1 MGEKAQKSEQF
12 IINKQEQIIYEL
24 SLEELALLLDEHQ
37 TTFIEDL
44 FFEINERDH
53 VDLVIE

>member
-24 SLEELALLLDEHQ
+24 SLEELAILLDEHQ
-37 TTFIEDL
+37 TTFIEEL
-44 FFEINERDH
+44 FFEIDERDQD
-53 VDLVIE
+53 DLVIE

>member
-24 SLEELALLLDEHQ
+24 SLEELALLLDEYQ

-44 FFEINERDH
+44 FFEIDERDH
-53 VDLVIE
+53 DNLVIE

>member
-37 TTFIEDL
+37 TTFIEEL

-53 VDLVIE
+53 DDLVIE

>member
-24 SLEELALLLDEHQ
+24 SLEELAILLDEHQ

-53 VDLVIE
+53 DDLVIE

>member
-53 VDLVIE
+53 DDLVIE

>member
-37 TTFIEDL
+37 TTFIEDF

-53 VDLVIE
+53 DDLVIE

>member
-24 SLEELALLLDEHQ
+24 SLEELAILLDEHQ
-37 TTFIEDL
+37 TTFIEEL
-44 FFEINERDH
+44 FFEIDERDH
-53 VDLVIE
+53 DDLVIE

>member
-12 IINKQEQIIYEL
+12 NINKQEQIIYEL

-37 TTFIEDL
+37 TTFIEDF

-53 VDLVIE
+53 DDLVIE

>member
-37 TTFIEDL
+37 TTFIEEL
-44 FFEINERDH
+44 FFEIDERDH
-53 VDLVIE
+53 DDLVIE

>member
-37 TTFIEDL
+37 TTFIEDI

-53 VDLVIE
+53 DDLVIE

>member
-1 MGEKAQKSEQF
+1 MGEKAQKREQF

-44 FFEINERDH
+44 FFEINERDYD
-53 VDLVIE
+53 DLVIE

>member
-37 TTFIEDL
+37 TTFIEEL
-44 FFEINERDH
+44 FFEIDERDQD
-53 VDLVIE
+53 DLVIE

>member
-37 TTFIEDL
+37 TTFIEEL
-44 FFEINERDH
+44 FFEINERDYD
-53 VDLVIE
+53 DLVIE

>member
-44 FFEINERDH
+44 FFEINERDYD
-53 VDLVIE
+53 DLVIE

>member
-24 SLEELALLLDEHQ
+24 SLEELAILLDEHQ

-44 FFEINERDH
+44 FFEINERDYD
-53 VDLVIE
+53 DLVIE

>member
-44 FFEINERDH
+44 FFEIDERDYD
-53 VDLVIE
+53 DLVIE

>member
-44 FFEINERDH
+44 FSEINERDH

>member
-37 TTFIEDL
+37 PTFIEDL

-53 VDLVIE
+53 DDLVIE